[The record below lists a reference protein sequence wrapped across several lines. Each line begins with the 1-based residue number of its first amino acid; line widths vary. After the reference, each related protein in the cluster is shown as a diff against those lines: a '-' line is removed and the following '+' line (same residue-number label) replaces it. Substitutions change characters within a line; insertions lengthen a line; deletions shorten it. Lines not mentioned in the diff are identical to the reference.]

1 MKWGEF
7 FLRFPPFSS
16 RGKCIDPNDVPG
28 RMKWVRGWW
37 QPFTNSATGF
47 ATVAAL
53 ATVLFVFLHY
63 IGNQTP
69 YAVVSEKIAAEFEA
83 EPFAWGTRRR
93 NFHNKWEYCYISAAV
108 LAGARASAT
117 PVRDALLPPAIV
129 LAPETGIGAADGGY
143 CHALQRVVN
152 DNQWLEPY
160 GISESES
167 GRMAHRQ
174 WFGAKALYAIGLRFL
189 TVHQHHELIRVATY
203 AMYAVLAAALLLVGW
218 RALAVGSPVL
228 MFGATLSGIEQ
239 LSDVAKGTPHVW
251 AILTPALVA
260 LVLRLRS
267 AAGTVRLF
275 CFFAGM
281 VASYLWSFDGGNF
294 IAAALIGLVVW
305 FHHAPLA
312 PKSRAARAATC
323 VFAHAAGF
331 VVGVALSTLVKT
343 AAAGGLQPAALFSAA
358 RIMLR
363 IRAPEARDD
372 ASRDI
377 GTWME
382 IVPIGVPDAAALIGI
397 TAITFGIAVAFAGY
411 RAWRGDTKP
420 LLDGLWI
427 SALGIGSLAH
437 FALPNDLPFA
447 ASRLMYLPLA
457 LAWSVVVAV
466 LLRTSRPVMHAL
478 AFLVLGGVLTLA
490 GLLWQQSASTS
501 LLKTI
506 DSGPERLR
514 KRALVHD
521 HFNVYIQD
529 HRLIYRRWEC
539 EDADLKRRFV
549 LDLYPKHMADL
560 PPERKAQGYIST
572 TFYFIHHRWFTFSGD
587 CIAIVDLPPF
597 PIAKITTG
605 NYCCYEGEQHWSAT
619 AQVDSPSP
627 PAWLT
632 VLPISQDGQLVFPA
646 PFQTRL
652 VGYAAEAGAGGNGS
666 VDAGHAGLR
675 LVLSSEG
682 QQACA
687 PEADMAPF
695 HVHVFPWNADDLP
708 AHSPYFHNA
717 DFLWHDLGDVVD
729 GQCEATVP
737 LPRWPIRRIGAGQ
750 HRGEEILWRVHI
762 DLARPRELQ
771 AALGP

>member
-1 MKWGEF
+1 MA
-7 FLRFPPFSS
+7 
-16 RGKCIDPNDVPG
+16 PNHMPV
-28 RMKWVRGWW
+28 RMKWVWGWCR
-37 QPFTNSATGF
+37 PFTNSATGF
-47 ATVAAL
+47 AAVAAL
-53 ATVLFVFLHY
+53 ATVFFILLHY

-83 EPFAWGTRRR
+83 EPFAWGTRRP

-117 PVRDALLPPAIV
+117 PLRDALLPPAIV
-129 LAPETGIGAADGGY
+129 LAPEIDGGATGGGY
-143 CHALQRVVN
+143 CGALQRAIN
-152 DNQWLEPY
+152 NNQWIEPY

-189 TVHQHHELIRVATY
+189 TVHQYHELIRVATY
-203 AMYAVLAAALLLVGW
+203 AMYVVLAAALLLVGW
-218 RALAVGSPVL
+218 RALAVGTPVL
-228 MFGATLSGIEQ
+228 IFGATLSGVEQ

-260 LVLRLRS
+260 LALRLRS
-267 AAGTVRLF
+267 SAGTVRLF
-275 CFFAGM
+275 CFFAGT

-305 FHHAPLA
+305 LHHAPLA
-312 PKSRAARAATC
+312 TKSRASRAVAC

-331 VVGVALSTLVKT
+331 VVGVALSTLVRT

-358 RIMLR
+358 KIMLR
-363 IRAPEARDD
+363 IRAPEGRDD

-382 IVPIGVPDAAALIGI
+382 IVPIGVPDADALISI

-411 RAWRGDTKP
+411 RAWRGDAKP

-466 LLRTSRPVMHAL
+466 LLRTSRPVMHGL

-490 GLLWQQSASTS
+490 GLLWQQSASNA
-501 LLKTI
+501 LLTTI

-514 KRALVHD
+514 KRPLVHD
-521 HFNVYIQD
+521 HFDVYIQD

-549 LDLYPKHMADL
+549 LDLYPKHLADL
-560 PPERKAQGYIST
+560 PPERRAQGFIRT
-572 TFYFIHHRWFTFSGD
+572 TFYFIHHRWFTFSGY
-587 CIAIVDLPPF
+587 CIATVDLPPF

-605 NYCCYEGEQHWSAT
+605 NYCCYEGEQHWSAS
-619 AQVDSPSP
+619 AHLDSPGPS
-627 PAWLT
+627 AWLT
-632 VLPISQDGQLVFPA
+632 VLPMSENGQLSFPA
-646 PFQTRL
+646 PFHLRL
-652 VGYAAEAGAGGNGS
+652 VGYAAEARAGGSGS
-666 VDAGHAGLR
+666 VAAGGAGLR
-675 LVLSSEG
+675 LVLLSEG
-682 QQACA
+682 RKACT
-687 PEADMAPF
+687 PQEDVAPF

-708 AHSPYFHNA
+708 AQGLSFHNA
-717 DFLWHDLGDVVD
+717 DFRWHELGDVVD
-729 GQCEATVP
+729 GKCEATVP
-737 LPRWPIRRIGAGQ
+737 LPRWPIRRIQVGQ

-762 DLARPRELQ
+762 DLARPAQLQ
-771 AALGP
+771 AALAR

>member
-1 MKWGEF
+1 MKWA
-7 FLRFPPFSS
+7 
-16 RGKCIDPNDVPG
+16 
-28 RMKWVRGWW
+28 RGWW
-37 QPFTNSATGF
+37 RPSTNSATGF
-47 ATVAAL
+47 VAVAAL
-53 ATVLFVFLHY
+53 APVFFVLLHY

-83 EPFAWGTRRR
+83 EPSAWGTRRP
-93 NFHNKWEYCYISAAV
+93 NFHNKWEYCFFSAAA
-108 LAGARASAT
+108 LAGTRASAT
-117 PVRDALLPPAIV
+117 PLRDALLPPAIV
-129 LAPETGIGAADGGY
+129 LAPANDSSAVDGGY
-143 CHALQRVVN
+143 CSALQRVVN
-152 DNQWLEPY
+152 GDQWIEPY

-167 GRMAHRQ
+167 GRMPHRQ

-189 TVHQHHELIRVATY
+189 TVHQYHELIRVATY
-203 AMYAVLAAALLLVGW
+203 AAYVALAAALLLLGW
-218 RALAVGSPVL
+218 RALAVGIPVL
-228 MFGATLSGIEQ
+228 IFGATLSGIEQ
-239 LSDVAKGTPHVW
+239 LSDIAKGTPHVW

-267 AAGTVRLF
+267 SAGAVRLF

-294 IAAALIGLVVW
+294 VAAALIGLVVW
-305 FHHAPLA
+305 LHHVPLA
-312 PKSRAARAATC
+312 IKSRAARAAAC
-323 VFAHAAGF
+323 VLAHAAGF
-331 VVGVALSTLVKT
+331 IVGVALSTLVKT
-343 AAAGGLQPAALFSAA
+343 AAAGALQFAILFSGAK
-358 RIMLR
+358 IMLR
-363 IRAPEARDD
+363 IRAPEVRDD
-372 ASRDI
+372 ASRDV

-382 IVPIGVPDAAALIGI
+382 IVPIGVPDADALISI

-411 RAWRGDTKP
+411 RAWRGDAKP

-447 ASRLMYLPLA
+447 AARLMYLPLA

-466 LLRTSRPVMHAL
+466 LLRTSRPVMHGL

-501 LLKTI
+501 LLKAI
-506 DSGPERLR
+506 DSGPDLLR
-514 KRALVHD
+514 KRALVYD
-521 HFNVYIQD
+521 HFDVYLQD

-549 LDLYPKHMADL
+549 LDLYPKHLADL
-560 PPERKAQGYIST
+560 PPEHRAQGYIST
-572 TFYFIHHRWFTFSGD
+572 TFYFIHHRWFTFSGN
-587 CIAIVDLPPF
+587 CIATVDLPPF

-605 NYCCYEGEQHWSAT
+605 NYCCYEGEQHWSAS
-619 AQVDSPSP
+619 AQLDNLSP

-632 VLPISQDGQLVFPA
+632 VLPMSESGQLVFPA
-646 PFQTRL
+646 PFLPRL

-666 VDAGHAGLR
+666 VDAGRAGLR

-682 QQACA
+682 EKACTTQ
-687 PEADMAPF
+687 EAVAPF

-717 DFLWHDLGDVVD
+717 DFLWHELGGVVD
-729 GQCEATVP
+729 GKCEATVP
-737 LPRWPIRRIGAGQ
+737 LPRWPIRRIRAGQ

-762 DLARPRELQ
+762 DLAQPAQLR
-771 AALGP
+771 AALAP